1 MAEGLEQGRAESER
15 GAEENE
21 NGPETWSTGQKQA
34 GSEPSTSLKATN
46 APQDTRPTRTR
57 SVKTTNY
64 ETHHKRAPELRKELE
79 PNRTLTE
86 EPEER
91 LRPSNDDKEKRKPAK
106 EQDSK
111 DDG

>member
-1 MAEGLEQGRAESER
+1 M
-15 GAEENE
+15 ENE
-21 NGPETWSTGQKQA
+21 KVPETWSAGQKQA
-34 GSEPSTSLKATN
+34 GSEPSTSPKTTN

-57 SVKTTNY
+57 SDKTTNY

-79 PNRTLTE
+79 PNRTLTQ

-91 LRPSNDDKEKRKPAK
+91 PRPSNDDKKEKRKPAK

-111 DDG
+111 GDG

>member
-1 MAEGLEQGRAESER
+1 MEEGLEQGRAERER
-15 GAEENE
+15 GGAEENE
-21 NGPETWSTGQKQA
+21 KGPETWSAGQKQA
-34 GSEPSTSLKATN
+34 GSEHSTSPKATN
-46 APQDTRPTRTR
+46 APQDTRPR
-57 SVKTTNY
+57 SDKTTNY

-91 LRPSNDDKEKRKPAK
+91 PRPSNDDEKEKRKLAK

-111 DDG
+111 GDG